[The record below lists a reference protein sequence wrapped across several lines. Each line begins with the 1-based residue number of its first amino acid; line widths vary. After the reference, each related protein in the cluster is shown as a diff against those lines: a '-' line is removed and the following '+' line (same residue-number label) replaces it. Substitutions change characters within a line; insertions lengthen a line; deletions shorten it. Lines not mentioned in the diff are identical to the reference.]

1 MILQSN
7 AMKTLHFIPN
17 FKAARISF
25 DEILEAASKHIKSLP
40 ETKER
45 SLKEDL
51 ENGLANLTSKDQLQM
66 YLSAYGDI
74 HRQKLMM
81 AYDKIPN
88 KVWQEGKLA
97 VIDYGCGQCVAE
109 MVLSDF
115 MKQHYIDNDIIS
127 EFIMI
132 EPSGASIKQG
142 VKYLQSFFEDCE
154 ITTFNSTAGKITSD
168 HLQTKAQTVIHIF
181 SNVLDM
187 PDFEREHIADLLNQD
202 MSRNHILVCVSPFYQ
217 ENGRGALM
225 DNFGQLTR
233 GMRCE
238 YKFEKHTDDWDKSFS
253 CQIRIFVSGYY

>member
-1 MILQSN
+1 MN
-7 AMKTLHFIPN
+7 TLHFIPN
-17 FKAARISF
+17 FNASRMDF
-25 DEILEAASKHIKSLP
+25 DEVLDAASNHIKSLP
-40 ETKER
+40 ETKQR
-45 SLKEDL
+45 LLKEDL
-51 ENGLANLTSKDQLQM
+51 ENGLANLTSNDQLYM

-88 KVWQEGKLA
+88 KVWHEGKLA

-115 MKQHYIDNDIIS
+115 MKRHYIDNDKIG

-132 EPSGASIKQG
+132 EPSRASISQG
-142 VKYLQSFFEDCE
+142 IKYLQAFFDDCD
-154 ITTFNSTAGKITSD
+154 ITTFNDTAGKVTSD
-168 HLQTKAQTVIHIF
+168 SLRTNAQTVIHIF

-187 PDFEREHIADLLNQD
+187 PEFDREHIAEILNQD

-225 DNFGQLTR
+225 DSFGKMTH

-238 YKFEKHTDDWDKSFS
+238 YKFEKHTDDWKKPFS

>member
-1 MILQSN
+1 MN
-7 AMKTLHFIPN
+7 KLHFTPN
-17 FKAARISF
+17 LKASRKNF
-25 DEILEAASKHIKSLP
+25 DEVFDAASNHIKSLP
-40 ETKER
+40 EARQR
-45 SLKEDL
+45 SLKENL
-51 ENGLANLTSKDQLQM
+51 ENGLANLSSTNQLRM

-81 AYDKIPN
+81 AYEKIPT
-88 KVWQEGKLA
+88 KVWSEGKLA

-115 MKQHYIDNDIIS
+115 MKHHYIDNDLIG

-132 EPSGASIKQG
+132 EPSRASIKQG
-142 VKYLQSFFEDCE
+142 IKYLKAFFDDCD
-154 ITTFNSTAGKITSD
+154 IAVFNDTAGKITPD
-168 HLQTKAQTVIHIF
+168 NLRTNAQTVIHIF

-187 PDFEREHIADLLNQD
+187 PEFEREHIAEILNQD

-225 DNFGQLTR
+225 DNFGKMTR

-238 YKFEKHTDDWDKSFS
+238 YKFEKHTDEWKKPFS